1 MKILHVNGT
10 SKGGAANFAL
20 NIHNGLIKRNI
31 KSYIYLPNK
40 IDNKNI
46 FFPKKNKNWFSKLIL
61 KSINK
66 IFFKSKE
73 TFNFGLIESK
83 DLKKKIIEFD
93 PDLIN
98 IHWIGN
104 EFMSLNQIQK
114 LQKPIVITIHDMW
127 FFLPIHHYID
137 DNFKVNF
144 FKNFFLKFF
153 LNKKKKLNE
162 KIIKYIFTSK
172 WMKSLAL
179 KSKIIK
185 DENTEVIGCGIDFK
199 NWYPIDKFEAKK
211 KLGIKTTKN
220 TILFSAFG
228 LKNKRKGFKNLIN
241 ELKETKDQFK
251 LIISSDQ
258 KPDKIDKLDFIF
270 FDDITNIE
278 QRRLIYSSADICVVP
293 STQEAF
299 GLVAL
304 EATACDVPLVVYSDN
319 GLSEIVKH
327 KKNGYIVNLHE
338 NEKLLDGIY
347 WVIKELKKNPSVFK
361 NSRELSKRFDIDT
374 IIDHYISVYKNL
386 LKNEKV

>member
-153 LNKKKKLNE
+153 LNKKKK
-162 KIIKYIFTSK
+162 T
-172 WMKSLAL
+172 
-179 KSKIIK
+179 
-185 DENTEVIGCGIDFK
+185 
-199 NWYPIDKFEAKK
+199 
-211 KLGIKTTKN
+211 
-220 TILFSAFG
+220 
-228 LKNKRKGFKNLIN
+228 
-241 ELKETKDQFK
+241 
-251 LIISSDQ
+251 
-258 KPDKIDKLDFIF
+258 
-270 FDDITNIE
+270 
-278 QRRLIYSSADICVVP
+278 
-293 STQEAF
+293 
-299 GLVAL
+299 
-304 EATACDVPLVVYSDN
+304 
-319 GLSEIVKH
+319 
-327 KKNGYIVNLHE
+327 
-338 NEKLLDGIY
+338 
-347 WVIKELKKNPSVFK
+347 
-361 NSRELSKRFDIDT
+361 
-374 IIDHYISVYKNL
+374 
-386 LKNEKV
+386 